1 MSIRIRTL
9 ASGSEGNA
17 LLADFDGFC
26 LLIDAGIGIKALEE
40 QLEKI
45 SLPAQ
50 GIQAILLTHEHI
62 DHCKGLAAVM
72 KKWDASVYTSRGSF
86 EGLAKHAFFS
96 RLTKERFCLFKAGES
111 FSLGP
116 LTVRT
121 VPISHDAAEPA
132 AFRIDAPGYSFGS
145 LTDLGCFTEE
155 TVSAFQG
162 VNSLLLEANHNRR
175 ILEAGPYPYWLKR
188 RIDSEIGHL
197 SNEAAGRFLQ
207 QIYHPG
213 LQEVTLGHLSR
224 TNNFEPLARDTV
236 WAALQEIPGA
246 NEHIKLNVAPALGLS
261 QTMGTEVNYVSA

>member
-26 LLIDAGIGIKALEE
+26 FLIDAGIGIKAMEE
-40 QLEKI
+40 QLDKI
-45 SLPAQ
+45 SLPAE
-50 GIQAILLTHEHI
+50 GIQALLLTHEHI

-72 KKWDASVYTSRGSF
+72 KKWDAPVYTSRGSF

-132 AFRIDAPGYSFGS
+132 AFRIDASGYSFGS

-175 ILEAGPYPYWLKR
+175 ILEAGP
-188 RIDSEIGHL
+188 
-197 SNEAAGRFLQ
+197 FLQ
-207 QIYHPG
+207 RIYHPD
-213 LQEVTLGHLSR
+213 LREVTLGHLSR

-246 NEHIKLNVAPALGLS
+246 NEHITLNVAPALGLS